1 MPGGKPMRLQASRV
15 QGSLLGLCLLAA
27 ATDAVLAEPFALVTG
42 RRDPRIYAIDL
53 AAALKPANN
62 NTGNAIISRS
72 WVSPRRLDGVLL
84 GDPANI
90 VLSPDHKTAFVMNHH
105 GQTSNTE
112 FSQHGARASVSLMDV
127 KKMLQ
132 RSSDNNDVAL
142 QRVMDGGWFGGV
154 GLLPLGNL
162 LLTSASEGWL
172 SEDGSNRIS
181 IIDVKSGALVGQIQ
195 MPVKGQ
201 GVRQLRSDCPDYD
214 VPWKGGP
221 PPAVPYLAPSKQFGC
236 WPDPESL
243 ALGKGSD
250 GKSYLFSGNAGTEDV
265 SVMDLNAA
273 LKGNPVVEVAA
284 RIPVQSGPF
293 GIAASP
299 NGKLIAVTARESN
312 LEDDA
317 EGNTISI
324 IDVDLARQGKPGAEA
339 ARVQVGT
346 DDPKALGR
354 PFAVAWTPD
363 GKEIVVANF
372 RTNNVSIVDVDLALG
387 KKSGAEA
394 ARIALTRADGQPA
407 RPKGV
412 AVTADGHYAVVA
424 GGANTIK
431 ASATNLTGTA
441 FVIDLQKKAQVATV
455 ANVGIDPYG
464 VAILDKAPK

>member
-1 MPGGKPMRLQASRV
+1 MRLRA
-15 QGSLLGLCLLAA
+15 SLLGLCLFAVTADAALAA
-27 ATDAVLAEPFALVTG
+27 GPYAFVTG

-53 AAALKPANN
+53 GAALKPTNN
-62 NTGNAIISRS
+62 NTATAIISRS
-72 WVSPRRLDGVLL
+72 LVGPRRLDGVLL

-90 VLSPDHKTAFVMNHH
+90 VLSPDGKVAYVMNHH
-105 GQTSNTE
+105 GQVSNSE
-112 FSQHGARASVSLMDV
+112 FLQHGGRASVSVMDV

-132 RSSDNNDVAL
+132 KSSDNTAAAVL
-142 QRVMDGGWFGGV
+142 KVMDGGWFGGV
-154 GLLPLGNL
+154 GLLPLKTPDL

-172 SEDGSNRIS
+172 TEDGSNRIT
-181 IIDVKSGALVGQIQ
+181 IIDPKSGAFVGQIQ
-195 MPVKGQ
+195 MPVKGE
-201 GVRQLRSDCPDYD
+201 GVRQLRPDCPQID

-221 PPAVPYLAPSKQFGC
+221 PPTDVFLAPSKDFGC

-250 GKSYLFSGNAGTEDV
+250 GKPYLFSGNAGTEDV
-265 SVMDLNAA
+265 SVMDLEQA
-273 LKGNPVVEVAA
+273 LKGVPVVEVAP

-299 NGKLIAVTARESN
+299 DGKLIAVTSRETN
-312 LEDDA
+312 LEDA

-346 DDPKALGR
+346 DDPKGETR

-363 GKEIVVANF
+363 GKQIVVANF
-372 RTNNVSIVDVDLALG
+372 HTNNLSIVDVGLALA
-387 KKSGAEA
+387 KKPGAEA
-394 ARIALTRADGQPA
+394 ARIPLTRGDNEPA

-412 AVTADGHYAVVA
+412 AITADGRYAVVA

-431 ASATNLTGTA
+431 ASSTNLTGTA
-441 FVIDLQKKAQVATV
+441 FVVDLQKKAQVATV
-455 ANVGIDPYG
+455 TNVGIDPYG
-464 VAILDKAPK
+464 VAILDKAGK

>member
-1 MPGGKPMRLQASRV
+1 MRLRA
-15 QGSLLGLCLLAA
+15 SLLGLCLFAVTADAALAA
-27 ATDAVLAEPFALVTG
+27 GPYAFVTG

-53 AAALKPANN
+53 GAALKPANN
-62 NTGNAIISRS
+62 NTPNAIISRS
-72 WVSPRRLDGVLL
+72 WVGPRRLDGVLL

-90 VLSPDHKTAFVMNHH
+90 VLSPDRKVAYVMNHH
-105 GQTSNTE
+105 GQVSNSE
-112 FSQHGARASVSLMDV
+112 FLQHGGRASVSVMDV
-127 KKMLQ
+127 RKMLQ
-132 RSSDNNDVAL
+132 KSSDNNDAAVL
-142 QRVMDGGWFGGV
+142 RVMDGGWFGGV
-154 GLLPLGNL
+154 GLLPLKSPEL

-172 SEDGSNRIS
+172 TEDGSNRIT
-181 IIDVKSGALVGQIQ
+181 IIDPKNGAFVGQIQ
-195 MPVKGQ
+195 MPVKGA
-201 GVRQLRSDCPDYD
+201 GVRQLRPDCPAID

-221 PPAVPYLAPSKQFGC
+221 PPTNVYLAPAKEFGC

-265 SVMDLNAA
+265 SVMDLEQA
-273 LKGNPVVEVAA
+273 LKGVPVVEVAP

-299 NGKLIAVTARESN
+299 DGKLIAVTSRETN
-312 LEDDA
+312 LEDA

-346 DDPKALGR
+346 DDPKGETR

-363 GKEIVVANF
+363 GKQIVVANF
-372 RTNNVSIVDVDLALG
+372 HTNNVSIVDVGLALA
-387 KKSGAEA
+387 KKPGAEA
-394 ARIALTRADGQPA
+394 ARIALTRSDNEPA

-412 AVTADGHYAVVA
+412 AVTADGRYAVVA
-424 GGANTIK
+424 GGNNTIK

-455 ANVGIDPYG
+455 SNVGIDPYG
-464 VAILDKAPK
+464 VAILDKAAK

>member
-1 MPGGKPMRLQASRV
+1 MRLRA
-15 QGSLLGLCLLAA
+15 SLLSLCLLAA
-27 ATDAVLAEPFALVTG
+27 ATDAALAAGPYAFVTG

-53 AAALKPANN
+53 SAALKPANN
-62 NTGNAIISRS
+62 NTANAVISRNL
-72 WVSPRRLDGVLL
+72 VGPRRLDGVLL

-90 VLSPDHKTAFVMNHH
+90 VISPDGKVAYVMNHH
-105 GQTSNTE
+105 GLVSNSE
-112 FSQHGARASVSLMDV
+112 FLQHGARASVSVLDV

-132 RSSDNNDVAL
+132 KSSDNNDAAL
-142 QRVMDGGWFGGV
+142 LKVMDGGWFGGV
-154 GLLPLGNL
+154 GLLPLKSPNL

-172 SEDGSNRIS
+172 SEDGSNRIT
-181 IIDVKSGALVGQIQ
+181 IIDPKSGAFVGQIQ
-195 MPVKGQ
+195 MPVKGE
-201 GVRQLRSDCPDYD
+201 GVRQLRADCPDYP
-214 VPWKGGP
+214 VPWKNSP
-221 PPAVPYLAPSKQFGC
+221 PPVVPYLAPSKEFGC

-265 SVMDLNAA
+265 SVMDLERA
-273 LKGNPVVEVAA
+273 LKGEPVVEIAP

-354 PFAVAWTPD
+354 PFSVAWTPD
-363 GKEIVVANF
+363 GKFIVVANF
-372 RTNNVSIVDVDLALG
+372 RTNNVSLVDAEMAIA
-387 KKSGAEA
+387 KKPGAEV
-394 ARIALTRADGQPA
+394 ARIALTRADNEPA

-431 ASATNLTGTA
+431 ASATNMTGTA
-441 FVIDLQKKAQVATV
+441 FVIDLQKRAQVATV
-455 ANVGIDPYG
+455 TNVGIDPYG
-464 VAILDKAPK
+464 VAILDKAGK